1 MKSTKQGAH
10 VFFWGGAMIL
20 RRFLFAAFAITLAAL
35 WTSVPGRAQNNNL
48 IPQPAKLTPGDG
60 RLEINGDFRVALAG
74 YQEGRL
80 QAAALRLIARL
91 AKQTGIPFSDV
102 LASDPGKA
110 TLVIRCD
117 HASKPVQLLG
127 EDESYQLEV
136 TSAQALLTAAN
147 PLGVLRGMETFLQLV
162 ELDEKGFRAPAVRV
176 EDHPRFAWRG
186 LMIDSARHWMPVEVM
201 KRNLDGMAALKLNVL
216 HWHLADDQGFRVESK
231 EFPKLQEMGSDGHY
245 YTQDQVREIIAYARE
260 RGIRVVP
267 EFDMPGHTTA
277 WVVGYPELASA
288 PGPYSLERKWGIF
301 DPTLDPTREEVY
313 KFLDGFI
320 GEMAALFPDE
330 YFHVGGD
337 EVNGK
342 QWDANPRIQSFLRE
356 HGLKNNHELQTYF
369 TRRVQAIVQKHGK
382 KMIGW
387 DEVLHP
393 DLPKDIVIQSW
404 RGQKSLAEAARQGYR
419 GLLSA
424 GYYLDLIYSAASHY
438 AVDPMEGAT
447 AGLSPEEQARILGG
461 EACMWSEYVS
471 PETVDSRIWPRM
483 AAIAERLW
491 SLQSVKDVDSMYRR
505 LEVVSRNL
513 EGLGLTHRSSFP
525 QMLGRLVGETPPTSL
540 QTLSGLLEP
549 VKEYSRGEMGEYTSF
564 TPLNRLVDA
573 TRPESDA
580 ARGFAKLVENISANR
595 EQIRQQLTHWRD
607 GQQTLVPLLQRSFLS
622 QEDVPLSE
630 DVAALSQAGLE
641 ALDYVEAGKHAP
653 ENWLN
658 EQQALL
664 DRAAKP
670 RAELLIMIV
679 PSIRKLVEAAR

>member
-1 MKSTKQGAH
+1 
-10 VFFWGGAMIL
+10 MIL